1 MSSNTNGKD
10 DDPFG
15 EFEDPFGEIDL
26 SMEDTFQPPPAPVS
40 DVRNKDNIMD
50 LLGGENQKREEEEDV
65 DMPFSTADLE
75 SVPAIVVDDG
85 QRGTPVHSKKSVIVQ
100 EEVVEEEARKAAP
113 GLFSFQE
120 EQTVQQTRLI
130 SEDVFASSSQAAQT
144 RSGNQQGTE
153 EIEDVSS
160 YPFYSIK
167 RYRGYFDVSTQDVL
181 ERMYRP
187 VVYFF
192 KSDFKEHMNDNPD
205 LYGPFWIASTLIFI
219 SAAAGNTASYI
230 AYHKKHHGAADG
242 SGWYYDVDKVGGSMA
257 LFYGYIGIIG
267 VLLYGILRYYKAGVS
282 LATVWCT
289 YGYALV
295 SYIPMAALCV
305 VPIEIARWVFVGVAT
320 AISGTF
326 IVRNFQTVI
335 TEVAGMKASF
345 LLLGMV
351 GVHAALG
358 LALKLYFFNY

>member
-1 MSSNTNGKD
+1 MSSNPNKKG

-26 SMEDTFQPPPAPVS
+26 SLEDTFQPPPGPVP
-40 DVRNKDNIMD
+40 DGAENKDLIMD
-50 LLGGENQKREEEEDV
+50 LLGGESKREEEDV
-65 DMPFSTADLE
+65 DMPFSTADLGN
-75 SVPAIVVDDG
+75 VPAIVVDDG

-100 EEVVEEEARKAAP
+100 EKVVEEDVRKARGA
-113 GLFSFQE
+113 FSFQE
-120 EQTVQQTRLI
+120 EQAVQQTRLI
-130 SEDVFASSSQAAQT
+130 SEDAFASSSQGA
-144 RSGNQQGTE
+144 RSGTQQEIE
-153 EIEDVSS
+153 EVEDVSS

-181 ERMYRP
+181 GRMYRP
-187 VVYFF
+187 VVFFF
-192 KSDFKEHMNDNPD
+192 KSDFREHMNDNPD
-205 LYGPFWIASTLIFI
+205 LYGPFWIASTLVFI

-230 AYHKKHHGAADG
+230 AYHRKHHGEADG

-267 VLLYGILRYYKAGVS
+267 VILYGILRYYKAGVS

-305 VPIEIARWVFVGVAT
+305 VPIELARWIFVGMAT
-320 AISGTF
+320 AMSGTF
-326 IVRNFQTVI
+326 IVRNFQTIV
-335 TEVAGMKASF
+335 TEAAGMKASF

>member
-1 MSSNTNGKD
+1 MERMTTPLGSLKTLLEKLISVWKI
-10 DDPFG
+10 PFNR
-15 EFEDPFGEIDL
+15 L
-26 SMEDTFQPPPAPVS
+26 LQVS
-40 DVRNKDNIMD
+40 DVRNKDNNMD
-50 LLGGENQKREEEEDV
+50 LLGGEDQKKKEEEDV

-100 EEVVEEEARKAAP
+100 EEVVEEEARKAP

-144 RSGNQQGTE
+144 RSGNQQETE

-167 RYRGYFDVSTQDVL
+167 S
-181 ERMYRP
+181 
-187 VVYFF
+187 
-192 KSDFKEHMNDNPD
+192 FKEHMNDNPD